1 MTDILRTP
9 EDRFDNLPGYNFKAN
24 YIEISDQLRMHYV
37 DEGPKDGE
45 IIFLLHGEPSWS
57 YLYRKMIPPLSNAG
71 FRVIAPDLIGFGKS
85 DKPIDRADYSYENH
99 LKWLRIIFNKFSGQK
114 VHLFL
119 QDWGGL
125 LGLRLLEE
133 YEHTISHIV
142 LANTFLPA
150 GQIPPRKAFVKW
162 KQFSQHN
169 EAFDIGWILDI
180 STTSDLSPEI
190 IAAYNAPFPDESYK
204 AGARSFPVLVPL
216 EFADEEAAKNRE
228 VWEYLKSYSKPVLT
242 LFSDSDPIMS
252 GAERIFHDILPGTK
266 NMPHEIIENAG
277 HFLQEDKGEE
287 LAEKM
292 INFIQ
297 NY

>member
-1 MTDILRTP
+1 MAEILRTP
-9 EDRFDNLPGYNFKAN
+9 EIRFDHLPGYNFKPN
-24 YIEISDQLRMHYV
+24 YINVSDHLRMHYV
-37 DEGPKDGE
+37 DEGPADGE
-45 IIFLLHGEPSWS
+45 IIYLLHGEPSWS
-57 YLYRKMIPPLSNAG
+57 YLYRKMIPLLSEAG

-85 DKPIDRADYSYENH
+85 DKPTEREAYSYENH
-99 LKWLRIIFNKFSGQK
+99 LNWLRIIFNHFSGHSI
-114 VHLFL
+114 HLFL

-133 YEHTISHIV
+133 YEKMISHIV

-150 GQIPPRKAFVKW
+150 GQIPPTKAFIKW
-162 KQFSQHN
+162 KQFSQFS
-169 EAFDIGWILDI
+169 ESFDIGKTLN
-180 STTSDLSPEI
+180 SATTTDLTPEV

-216 EFADEEAAKNRE
+216 EYEDEEAKKNRG
-228 VWEYLKSYSKPVLT
+228 VWEYLRMYSKPVLT
-242 LFSDSDPIMS
+242 LFSDGDPIMR
-252 GAERIFHDILPGTK
+252 GAEKIFQEIVPGTR

-287 LAEKM
+287 LAKKM